1 MIRIL
6 FVDDEINVLQGVRR
20 SMQDMQDEWSMEFAT
35 GGAAALVVLAKTPA
49 DVIISDMRMPGMDG
63 WQLLGEVKKRHP
75 QMVRLVL
82 SGPTDPSCIMR
93 SIGVA
98 HQYLPKPCEGAALK
112 AAITQAHTLKQ
123 LQGSERL
130 AKLLARLGV
139 LPGAPKVFND
149 MLACLQLPTPSVSD
163 AARIMS
169 GDAALTAIV
178 IKLANSAF
186 FGSRQPIVTA
196 ARAAAYL
203 GPDILGALVLGL
215 GVFKSGAASGIQGL
229 SLERLW
235 LHSLETAI
243 AARTVA
249 RSEKLSC
256 AQADEAFVAGMLH
269 DVGKAVFAARPAA
282 ATNDPISAGTHATAQ
297 MEAHHAEVGA
307 CLLSSWG
314 FPNSILEAVA
324 FHHTPGQA
332 VGSGLCLP
340 KIVHIADRL
349 VHQRRAEYSG
359 PFERGLEAEL
369 LANLQLTDRWPE
381 WLAALDSFDF
391 VETAA

>member
-1 MIRIL
+1 MIRVL
-6 FVDDEINVLQGVRR
+6 FVDDEINVLQGMRR
-20 SMQDMQDEWSMEFAT
+20 SMQDMQKEWSMEFASS
-35 GGAAALVVLAKTPA
+35 GAAALDSLAKTPA
-49 DVIISDMRMPGMDG
+49 DVILSDMRMPGMDG
-63 WQLLGEVKKRHP
+63 WQLLSEVKKRHP
-75 QMVRLVL
+75 QMLRLVL

-93 SIGVA
+93 SIGAA
-98 HQYLPKPCEGAALK
+98 HEILPKPCDSAALK
-112 AAITQAHTLKQ
+112 AVISRANMLKQ
-123 LQGSERL
+123 LLGSERL

-139 LPGAPKVFND
+139 LPRPPKVFND
-149 MLACLQLPTPSVSD
+149 MLTYLQLPLPSVPD

-169 GDAALTAIV
+169 DDAPLTANV
-178 IKLANSAF
+178 VKLANSAF
-186 FGSRQPIVTA
+186 FGSRQPIITA

-215 GVFKSGAASGIQGL
+215 GVFKSGAPSGIQGF

-235 LHSLETAI
+235 RHSLETAI

-249 RSEKLSC
+249 RSEKLSP

-269 DVGKAVFAARPAA
+269 DVGKVVFAARPAA

-307 CLLSSWG
+307 CLLASWG
-314 FPNSILEAVA
+314 FPNSIVEAVA

-332 VGSGLCLP
+332 VCSGLCLT
-340 KIVHIADRL
+340 KLVHIADRL

-369 LANLQLTDRWPE
+369 LAKLKLTERWPE

-391 VETAA
+391 VESAA